1 MHVVLIHDILSS
13 LNVPLLVSYIRH
25 LLKKRFYVFELSIF
39 TGSVLI
45 ELLYIYL

>member
-25 LLKKRFYVFELSIF
+25 LLKNVFGLSMF
-39 TGSVLI
+39 TGSVLM
-45 ELLYIYL
+45 ELLYIHL